1 MAKHRS
7 HGEGSIGY
15 MESKKL
21 WVARITLPNGKRI
34 AKYDKDFR
42 QLIIRRDF
50 KTSIGS
56 RTGCKNEPY
65 GDENDD
71 TLFHTTSRKIIDHVL
86 QYMT

>member
-34 AKYDKDFR
+34 AKYDGPMEGGRVLGHDDVRKYWTR
-42 QLIIRRDF
+42 QWSMINPTITPNRL
-50 KTSIGS
+50 
-56 RTGCKNEPY
+56 
-65 GDENDD
+65 
-71 TLFHTTSRKIIDHVL
+71 
-86 QYMT
+86 